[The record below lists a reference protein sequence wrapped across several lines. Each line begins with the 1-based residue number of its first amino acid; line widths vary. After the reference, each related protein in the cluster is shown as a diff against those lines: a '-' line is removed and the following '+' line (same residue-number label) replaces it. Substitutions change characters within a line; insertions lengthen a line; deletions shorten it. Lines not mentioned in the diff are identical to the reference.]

1 MLPESQKKKLVDI
14 SSVYICTRRH
24 TTTLTTATTHRL
36 LTLKIRTNCLTMQAQ
51 NIKTIVSQ
59 VAVGLVDRQ
68 VLSDKLDF
76 FILQHCHGCWHG
88 SHLLLVFFSFYIQG
102 PLQETGLLRSGLEGL
117 WHPLLL

>member
-76 FILQHCHGCWHG
+76 LYSNTVMDAGTVLICFW
-88 SHLLLVFFSFYIQG
+88 SFSLFTYKDPSRKQDCS
-102 PLQETGLLRSGLEGL
+102 EVD
-117 WHPLLL
+117 